1 MWDFCVFW
9 VTEGPKLSSEFFK
22 RVGESFFFFKDVAL
36 GEEYHTKMIMQN
48 FRARLSGFTSLRR
61 LLAV

>member
-1 MWDFCVFW
+1 MCGFLCILGDRGSNTFISFSKGLVN
-9 VTEGPKLSSEFFK
+9 LFFL
-22 RVGESFFFFKDVAL
+22 KDVAL